1 MEPVTVEKKVERLY
15 TTYVDKQVEVE
26 KVVEVPVY
34 VENKVEVPVER
45 VVDRYVD
52 KLVNREVE
60 IPVEKYVDKIIEV
73 EQVVEKPKY
82 VDRIVEREVE
92 RQVMNSDVN
101 VKMNEDNQHL
111 LFEIQTQMQ
120 RKVELQNNL
129 AVLNQ
134 QHRAAEG
141 MSSRN
146 LMLENEWNTLHQRL
160 LLLQQEWHN

>member
-1 MEPVTVEKKVERLY
+1 
-15 TTYVDKQVEVE
+15 
-26 KVVEVPVY
+26 
-34 VENKVEVPVER
+34 
-45 VVDRYVD
+45 
-52 KLVNREVE
+52 
-60 IPVEKYVDKIIEV
+60 
-73 EQVVEKPKY
+73 
-82 VDRIVEREVE
+82 
-92 RQVMNSDVN
+92 MNSDVN

-160 LLLQQEWHN
+160 LLLQQEWHNQKDHKSHEYSKEHDTKHVVSDDQVLLLSSEINQLERERDRLNYMLTDYEVATSNPIH